1 MPAAATDKFRKSYS
15 FLTKSLSSN
24 VDSSTTTIPLNN
36 TTNVPTDTA
45 VDFIIDRVDT
55 NGTRTPTTRELCSGV
70 VSGSNIVSVTRGLHG
85 TTAQSH
91 TSGAVVEFVNSGA
104 AWNDLMDG
112 ILVAHDQ
119 DGTLKAGAV
128 DAAAVLA
135 SDVVTTAKILDDA
148 VTAPK
153 LSGIDRS
160 NLTTDSNP
168 YKFSVYNN
176 ANQTVSTGSN
186 QKLSFNTE
194 IFDTNSNFSSGT
206 YTAPVDGF
214 YEFAGA
220 ATSNSTAYII
230 VFLYVNGN
238 QLFQGVRNYTGTG
251 NGSSTLSVPFLQLNA
266 GNTVELYVY
275 SDTATIQGDATG
287 KTWFM
292 GGLKCRT

>member
-55 NGTRTPTTRELCSGV
+55 NGTRTPTARELCSGV
-70 VSGSNIVSVTRGLHG
+70 VSGSNIVSVTRGIHG

-135 SDVVTTAKILDDA
+135 SDVVTTAKILNSNVTTAKINDGA
-148 VTAPK
+148 VTANK
-153 LSGIDRS
+153 LATGATGAFITASETTTSTSYADLSTVQSVTVTVGANGLLLVGYAANMKNDTA
-160 NLTTDSNP
+160 NAFCMAAPALTGANTDTASDN
-168 YKFSVYNN
+168 YAAKYQ
-176 ANQTVSTGSN
+176 A
-186 QKLSFNTE
+186 
-194 IFDTNSNFSSGT
+194 
-206 YTAPVDGF
+206 YTANAEYRIGGTKL
-214 YEFAGA
+214 YGGLAAG
-220 ATSNSTAYII
+220 STTVTLKFHVQTGGGGA
-230 VFLYVNGN
+230 G
-238 QLFQGVRNYTGTG
+238 TGTFS
-251 NGSSTLSVPFLQLNA
+251 NRELWAVPL
-266 GNTVELYVY
+266 
-275 SDTATIQGDATG
+275 
-287 KTWFM
+287 
-292 GGLKCRT
+292 